1 MVLRRG
7 TTLLAALGLTGGL
20 ALVALPAYAEDT
32 GPVLMGTSRTPEWL
46 YSSGGEVTITADATD
61 DVGITMAYAHVF
73 EGDQSMDVQLLPSVV
88 HDTYTTYSG
97 TTMLPPNP
105 TPYDVEWGIEVTVT
119 DTNGAFATG
128 SPGTVLVGGEDNPPE
143 VTDGTVTPGTLP
155 WQGGDIDYAATI
167 TDDVGVDQAWVT
179 ITGSDGWWTGGD
191 LTHGDG
197 DTWSGSASLPP
208 NGTNED
214 ISYQVVVSAVDTA
227 GQQTDTQIGEPTVQG
242 QPQFNEKPV
251 VSQVD
256 VSPTELGADGGLVT
270 IDAQASDTEGS
281 VSYVD
286 AIIRPSDCAVP
297 CAEEVDVPMD
307 AVDFDRFSATW
318 TAPASTSTD
327 TETWTVLVRATDDI
341 GQEGEGTG
349 PDVHVAGQEPPA
361 PPHLTVT
368 PGTVRLGVIPVRT
381 RVHDSFVVTNTGEAG
396 SVSFTVVD
404 PDRPCRLRGA
414 DGGDLDLTLDAGE
427 SRTVVVSCR
436 PRETGRFRVAVPVV
450 RQDGEQPGLDVV
462 VRGRGVKP

>member
-1 MVLRRG
+1 MGLRRG
-7 TTLLAALGLTGGL
+7 TTLLAALGLAGGL

-32 GPVLMGTSRTPEWL
+32 GPVLLGTSRTPEWL
-46 YSSGGEVTITADATD
+46 YGSGGDVTITADATD

-73 EGDQSMDVQLLPSVV
+73 AGDQSMDVQLLPSAV

-105 TPYDVEWGIEVTVT
+105 TPYDVEWGVEVTVT
-119 DTNGAFATG
+119 DTNGAIATG
-128 SPGTVLVGGEDNPPE
+128 SPGTVVVGGEDQFPE
-143 VTDGTVTPGTLP
+143 VTDGSVIPGTLP
-155 WQGGDIDYAATI
+155 WQGGQIDYSAVL

-191 LTHGDG
+191 LTLGDG

-208 NGTNED
+208 NGTHED

-270 IDAQASDTEGS
+270 IEAQATDTEGS
-281 VSYVD
+281 VAYVD
-286 AIIRPSDCAVP
+286 AIIRPGGCAVP
-297 CAEEVDVPMD
+297 CADEVDLPMD
-307 AVDFDRFSATW
+307 AVDSDHFSATW

-327 TETWTVLVRATDDI
+327 LETWTVLVRATDDV

-349 PDVHVAGQEPPA
+349 PDVHVAGQQPPA
-361 PPHLTVT
+361 PPMLTVA
-368 PGTVRLGVIPVRT
+368 PKVVRLGDIPVRT
-381 RVHDSFVVTNTGEAG
+381 RVHGSFVVTNTGDAD
-396 SVSFTVVD
+396 SLTFVVRD
-404 PDRPCRLRGA
+404 PARPCRLRGA
-414 DGGDLDLTLDAGE
+414 DGGDLTLTLDAGE

-436 PRETGRFRVAVPVV
+436 PRSEYGFRLVFPVD
-450 RQDGEQPGLDVV
+450 REDGGQADLRMV
-462 VRGRGVKP
+462 VRGRGVRT